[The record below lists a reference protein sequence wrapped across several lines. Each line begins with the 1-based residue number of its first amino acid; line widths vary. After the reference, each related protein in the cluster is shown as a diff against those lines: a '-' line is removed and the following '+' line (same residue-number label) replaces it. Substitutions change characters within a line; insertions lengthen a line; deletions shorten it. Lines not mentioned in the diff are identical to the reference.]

1 MMLIANFGCEAATD
15 LKSVGKMFSSGE
27 VVVDTTGAHSV
38 GSQVEFNSFRGIPAQ
53 HALVIKLP
61 K

>member
-1 MMLIANFGCEAATD
+1 MLIANFASDEPAD

-27 VVVDTTGAHSV
+27 VVVDTTGALRV
-38 GSQVEFNSFRGIPAQ
+38 GSDVTFNSLPGIPAQ